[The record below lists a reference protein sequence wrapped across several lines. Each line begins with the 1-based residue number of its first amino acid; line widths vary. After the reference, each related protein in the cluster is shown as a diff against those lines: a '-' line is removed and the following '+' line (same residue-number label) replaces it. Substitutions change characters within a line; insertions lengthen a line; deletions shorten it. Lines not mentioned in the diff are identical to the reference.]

1 LLRGRNVCTH
11 YLLNNC
17 THGARKCVYSHDRTH
32 LPESGWWNYPEQV
45 ASATRLQPLLD
56 GGLLA
61 DDCSAILRAYP
72 KVKKFAARA
81 KRLDVV
87 EELFFKHR
95 VVKSSQESSLNPMPT
110 EKFVLLISLE
120 EDFFTSIHAHFLS
133 ALKDRIKVAKALTVR
148 QALQDLNS
156 PNLIAVYLTDAGA
169 TRPKHK
175 SLVTK
180 LVAYTRDGGTVVAG
194 GQFSNHVSPDQFED
208 FTKAWGLT
216 WTFGS
221 YHRTT
226 FSLNSNNDIVKQNPS
241 LFASYS
247 MKSLHA
253 SQILPEHAVYK
264 PTENSYLQSHVF
276 APTKIE
282 EKDEAPATHAKVGQ
296 GWFGFIGDVNGEE
309 KSTNTVLAML
319 GLLDQISKTLQ
330 DQGGTDQ
337 DVAMKEV
344 ASNEQSLARSL
355 STEKKCIVVVAL
367 ANFDLFQCVHADQ
380 LSTLRQYAEIKVA
393 LTAADVLVQL
403 SMPNLCGVY
412 IADEGIV
419 QKENASALKKVVEY
433 ATELAGTVIIGGL
446 FPSTAR
452 RPEFPVLFNAFGLS
466 WKPGSYFR
474 DRVVLDPR
482 HPVAVKYGQYLPG
495 DISMKA
501 VHIGSFNPRDGLYS
515 SEGVSKGES
524 PVVQVRIG
532 GGKNVGSLG
541 YIGDV
546 NAEEGTAK
554 ILLSM
559 FGLLSIDV

>member
-1 LLRGRNVCTH
+1 MLRGRNVCTH
-11 YLLNNC
+11 YLLSNC
-17 THGARKCVYSHDRTH
+17 THGAQKCVYSHDRTH

-45 ASATRLQPLLD
+45 ASAIRLQPLLD
-56 GGLLA
+56 NGVLA
-61 DDCSAILRAYP
+61 DDCAAILRAHP
-72 KVKKFAARA
+72 KAKKFAARP

-95 VVKSSQESSLNPMPT
+95 AVRNGEESSLNPMPT

-120 EDFFTSIHAHFLS
+120 EDFFTSIHAHFLT
-133 ALKDRIKVAKALTVR
+133 ALKDRIKVSKASTVQ

-156 PNLIAVYLTDAGA
+156 PNLVAVYLTDAGA
-169 TRPKHK
+169 TRPKHRV
-175 SLVTK
+175 LVTK
-180 LVAYTRDGGTVVAG
+180 LVAYTKNGGTVVAG
-194 GQFSNHVSPDQFED
+194 GQFSNHVSANQFED
-208 FTKAWGLT
+208 FTRAWGLT

-264 PTENSYLQSHVF
+264 PTENSYLQSLVF

-282 EKDEAPATHAKVGQ
+282 EEDEAPATHAKVGQ
-296 GWFGFIGDVNGEE
+296 GCFGFIGDVNGEE

-319 GLLDQISKTLQ
+319 GLLDQISITLQ
-330 DQGGTDQ
+330 DRGGPDG
-337 DVAMKEV
+337 DGGKKEV
-344 ASNEQSLARSL
+344 ESSKEQSLAGSL
-355 STEKKCIVVVAL
+355 STEKECIVVVAL
-367 ANFDLFQCVHADQ
+367 ANFDLFQRVHADQ
-380 LSTLRQYAEIKVA
+380 LSTLQQYAEIKVA
-393 LTAADVLVQL
+393 LTSADVLVQL
-403 SMPNLCGVY
+403 SSPKLCGVY

-419 QKENASALKKVVEY
+419 QQANASALKKVVEY
-433 ATELAGTVIIGGL
+433 STNGTVIIGGL

-452 RPEFPVLFNAFGLS
+452 PPEFTALFNAFGLP

-474 DRVVLDPR
+474 DRVVLNSG
-482 HPVAVKYGQYLPG
+482 HSVAAKYGQYLPG
-495 DISMKA
+495 EISMKA
-501 VHIGSFNPRDGLYS
+501 VHINSFNPRDGLYS
-515 SEGVSKGES
+515 GANVSKGES
-524 PVVQVRIG
+524 PVVQVRTG
-532 GGKNVGSLG
+532 SGKKVGSVG

-546 NAEEGTAK
+546 NAEEGTTK

-559 FGLLSIDV
+559 FGLLSTGV